1 MVIDTSAVAAILF
14 DEPERADFINKIEV
28 AKVRLIGA
36 PTLLECK
43 IVMETRKGVLGRSEL
58 ELFVSEAEL
67 TVVPFDETQVNLA
80 IFAWQQ
86 YGKGRHPAG
95 LNFGDCFAYA
105 LAKAT
110 GESLLFKGSDFSQTD
125 IESC

>member
-43 IVMETRKGVLGRSEL
+43 IVVEIRKGALGCSEL

-80 IFAWQQ
+80 ILAWQQ

-110 GESLLFKGSDFSQTD
+110 GESLLFKGSDFAQTD